1 MPYIVDVQT
10 AFPDYYYTQ
19 DELITALKKI
29 MGNNPAQNKLIDRIN
44 ENLFIKG
51 RNTVLPLEQYFS
63 VDSFDQKNSHFITN
77 AIDLST
83 KAVESVLLNNKLSP
97 HQIKSLWSNTVTGF
111 AIPSIEARLMNKISF
126 SSNTKRV
133 PILGL
138 GCMAGIAGINRVADY
153 LKGHPQE
160 AAIFFSVELC
170 SLTIQTENINAATII
185 SNALFGDGAAAVLMV
200 GDDHPLSKSA
210 KLKWLAS
217 ESVFFPGTET
227 VMGWDVGS
235 KGLKV
240 ILDKSVP
247 QITKN
252 FLPKPLENFL
262 NRQSISLGEIKS
274 LLAHPGGPKVLEALC
289 DVLKEAPADLGHSWE
304 SLKQNGNMS
313 SVSVLDIINRSI
325 KESHPQ
331 QEYALAIAMGPSF
344 SAEFGLLQWQ

>member
-1 MPYIVDVQT
+1 M
-10 AFPDYYYTQ
+10 
-19 DELITALKKI
+19 
-29 MGNNPAQNKLIDRIN
+29 
-44 ENLFIKG
+44 
-51 RNTVLPLEQYFS
+51 
-63 VDSFDQKNSHFITN
+63 
-77 AIDLST
+77 
-83 KAVESVLLNNKLSP
+83 
-97 HQIKSLWSNTVTGF
+97 
-111 AIPSIEARLMNKISF
+111 
-126 SSNTKRV
+126 
-133 PILGL
+133 
-138 GCMAGIAGINRVADY
+138 
-153 LKGHPQE
+153 
-160 AAIFFSVELC
+160 
-170 SLTIQTENINAATII
+170 
-185 SNALFGDGAAAVLMV
+185 FGDGAAAVLMV